1 MDQYWYLNSQGN
13 GQQYNNQI
21 SLYSQSEI
29 TTSEVM
35 NDLKIPENWRYRV
48 YPVSWDSSAN
58 YTGFNPH
65 PPLFS
70 WGQPINY
77 AGIMPQDHP
86 ANWTPLPSHA
96 GFNFQKPPFPW
107 AQPFNHTGMFA
118 QGHLAALLS
127 PPAKPFHFN
136 TNNSDVFGNPPGWG
150 GPWAPMGWGNNG
162 GNGQL
167 GMLGNLLTAGKGTM
181 SGIGMISSLIG
192 MGKFF
197 F

>member
-35 NDLKIPENWRYRV
+35 NDLKIPENWSYRV

-58 YTGFNPH
+58 MGFNPA
-65 PPLFS
+65 PLFS
-70 WGQPINY
+70 WATNY
-77 AGIMPQDHP
+77 GGIMPQGHP

-96 GFNFQKPPFPW
+96 GFNFQKPPFPG
-107 AQPFNHTGMFA
+107 QPFNHTGMFA
-118 QGHLAALLS
+118 QGHLALLS

-136 TNNSDVFGNPPGWG
+136 TNNSGVLETLQDGVVR
-150 GPWAPMGWGNNG
+150 GPN
-162 GNGQL
+162 
-167 GMLGNLLTAGKGTM
+167 
-181 SGIGMISSLIG
+181 G
-192 MGKFF
+192 MGK
-197 F
+197 

>member
-1 MDQYWYLNSQGN
+1 MVFEFTGN

-35 NDLKIPENWRYRV
+35 NDLKIPENWSYRV

-58 YTGFNPH
+58 YTGFNPR
-65 PPLFS
+65 PLS
-70 WGQPINY
+70 SLGAPINY
-77 AGIMPQDHP
+77 GGIMPQGHP

-118 QGHLAALLS
+118 QGHLAAFTIAAS
-127 PPAKPFHFN
+127 QAFSF
-136 TNNSDVFGNPPGWG
+136 
-150 GPWAPMGWGNNG
+150 
-162 GNGQL
+162 QYQ
-167 GMLGNLLTAGKGTM
+167 
-181 SGIGMISSLIG
+181 
-192 MGKFF
+192 
-197 F
+197 